1 MYFKKRKSMKN
12 NLTEV
17 VFILDRSGSMFG
29 LEKDVVGGFNST
41 IKTQKE
47 NKGECLVSTVL
58 FNDHSEVIHDRIP
71 INKIDKMQETD
82 YQLSGST
89 ALIDALGDSI
99 NYIQKV
105 HKIIRKEDVPTNTIF
120 IITTDGQ
127 ENSSNKYSSNEIKK
141 LITKKQEQG
150 WQFIYL
156 ASNIDAIETSKMY
169 GFKKEY
175 SHNCINDKRGNEVLF
190 ECVSGFMSATRAGG
204 KTNKA
209 FMNLNTDYN
218 KRSRK

>member
-1 MYFKKRKSMKN
+1 MKN

-17 VFILDRSGSMFG
+17 VFILDRSGSMFR

-82 YQLSGST
+82 YQPSGST

-127 ENSSNKYSSNEIKK
+127 ENSSNKYSANEIKK

-175 SHNCINDKRGNEVLF
+175 SHNYINDKRGNEVLF